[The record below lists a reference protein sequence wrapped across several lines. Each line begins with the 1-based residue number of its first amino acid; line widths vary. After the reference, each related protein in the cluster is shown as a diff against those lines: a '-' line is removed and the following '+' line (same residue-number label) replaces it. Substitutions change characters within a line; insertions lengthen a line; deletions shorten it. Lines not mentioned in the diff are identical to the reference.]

1 VEHIKIVIE
10 PDGERERILPIMVP
24 QRFSGKVPNRCCP
37 SGTISDDRS
46 EWERNEQ
53 ITRQVRM
60 V

>member
-10 PDGERERILPIMVP
+10 PDGDREWILPITVP
-24 QRFSGKVPNRCCP
+24 QRVSGEIPNRCCP
-37 SGTISDDRS
+37 PGMISNERS

-60 V
+60 A